1 MNRPRPAPA
10 ERGRAPPSRRPR
22 AAAAAPIS
30 ATRAQ
35 ILAVAARQFSER
47 GYATTTLRTIADAAG
62 IKAGSIY
69 YHFQGKD
76 EIAAAVLDAG
86 IEAISEAV
94 RARLDALPP
103 RADAR
108 TRLAAAVSGHL
119 WGMLHHGEFTA
130 AHIRIYRYV
139 ADAARRGHEP
149 VRVAYTSLWDRL
161 LGEAAAAGGLRR
173 DVPVKLVRQFLIG
186 ALNWPVDWYDAGRG
200 NFDAF
205 AAQMTAMVC
214 DGIAAAPAP
223 AKAARTPR
231 AKLAPA
237 ARRRLAETR
246 A

>member
-1 MNRPRPAPA
+1 MSRPRPAAPKPA
-10 ERGRAPPSRRPR
+10 TGRRATSPPAVTTRG
-22 AAAAAPIS
+22 
-30 ATRAQ
+30 Q
-35 ILAVAARQFSER
+35 ILAVAARRFSEV

-69 YHFQGKD
+69 YHFHGKD

-103 RADAR
+103 TADAR
-108 TRLAAAVSGHL
+108 TRLAAAVGGHL
-119 WGMLHHGEFTA
+119 RGMLHHGEYTA

-139 ADAARRGHEP
+139 SDAARRRHEP

-161 LGEAAAAGGLRR
+161 LAEAAAAGALRR

-186 ALNWPVDWYDAGRG
+186 ALNWPVDWYDPRRG
-200 NFDAF
+200 DFEAF
-205 AAQMTAMVC
+205 AANMTAMVC
-214 DGIAAAPAP
+214 DGIVAPAASAAPAP
-223 AKAARTPR
+223 AT
-231 AKLAPA
+231 
-237 ARRRLAETR
+237 RRRLAETR

>member
-1 MNRPRPAPA
+1 MTRSPLAPRKRVGAVPK
-10 ERGRAPPSRRPR
+10 RRQ
-22 AAAAAPIS
+22 S
-30 ATRAQ
+30 ATPALPPVAMRAQ

-76 EIAAAVLDAG
+76 EIAAGVLDAG

-94 RARLDALPP
+94 RARLDALPA

-108 TRLAAAVSGHL
+108 TRLAAAVTGHL

-139 ADAARRGHEP
+139 SDAARRRHEP
-149 VRVAYTSLWDRL
+149 VRVAYTSLWDGL
-161 LGEAAAAGGLRR
+161 LGGAAAAGGLRR

-200 NFDAF
+200 NFDEF

-214 DGIAAAPAP
+214 DGIVAAASPARP
-223 AKAARTPR
+223 SRPKHAGAQ
-231 AKLAPA
+231 
-237 ARRRLAETR
+237 RRGAETR